1 MVDTILLEPLLPEA
15 LARGVAIGGFA
26 VTGLALV
33 MDRQPTPVRW
43 VGGLFFLGAIA
54 HVIDG
59 YRPGSAEHATPVIW
73 AISVATTGLFWAFAH
88 ALFTDE
94 RRFSPHRLWPALG
107 LVVLWALARSMPLE
121 ICRPFWLVFNLV
133 SVGLVLHALLVI
145 WRGWRGD
152 LVVQRRRL
160 RGPIMIA
167 AAGYIL
173 LLSAQD
179 VAWATG
185 LPWLYAP
192 SVLQALALAVLALA
206 GAVTLLRAEPQL
218 VEAPTAVGESVK
230 SAPALVMDLTPADRL
245 VLARLETA
253 MDQDEVWRGE
263 DLSISALAALVGA
276 PEHRLRRLING
287 VLGHRNFADYVNGRR
302 IEAAKTALAAPD
314 LALKSISTIA
324 YELGFASLGPFNR
337 AFRAATG
344 VTPTAWRSVNTPA
357 PTRLRLVE
365 TGDPSSKSDKTA

>member
-1 MVDTILLEPLLPEA
+1 MVDTIPLEI
-15 LARGVAIGGFA
+15 LARGVAIGGFG

-33 MDRQPTPVRW
+33 LDRRPTPVRW
-43 VGGLFFLGAIA
+43 VGGLFFLCAIA

-59 YRPGSAEHATPVIW
+59 YRPGGTDHATPLIW
-73 AISVATTGLFWAFAH
+73 AMSVATTGLFWALAY
-88 ALFTDE
+88 ALFADE
-94 RRFSPHRLWPALG
+94 RHFSPHRLWPALG
-107 LVVLWALARSMPLE
+107 LVVLWALARFLPPE
-121 ICRPFWLVFNLV
+121 ICRPLWLVFNLA

-160 RGPIMIA
+160 RGPVMIA
-167 AAGYIL
+167 AAAYIL

-179 VAWATG
+179 MAWATG
-185 LPWLYAP
+185 LPWIYAP
-192 SVLQALALAVLALA
+192 GVAQAFALATLALV
-206 GAVTLLRAEPQL
+206 GATALLRAEPML
-218 VEAPTAVGESVK
+218 VELPVQAGQAAPST
-230 SAPALVMDLTPADRL
+230 PAAALDLTPADRL
-245 VLARLETA
+245 VLSRLAAA
-253 MDQDEVWRGE
+253 MDEDEVWRGE

-314 LALKSISTIA
+314 LALKSVSTIA
-324 YELGFASLGPFNR
+324 YDLGFASLGPFNR

-344 VTPTAWRSVNTPA
+344 VTPTEWRAANTPV

-365 TGDPSSKSDKTA
+365 TGEPSPKADKSA

>member
-1 MVDTILLEPLLPEA
+1 MVDTILLETLLPEA
-15 LARGVAIGGFA
+15 VARGVAIGGFA

-59 YRPGSAEHATPVIW
+59 YRPGVAEHATPLIW
-73 AISVATTGLFWAFAH
+73 AMSVATTGLFWAFAH
-88 ALFTDE
+88 ALFADE
-94 RRFSPHRLWPALG
+94 RRFSPHRLWPTLA
-107 LVVLWALARSMPLE
+107 LVVLWALARFMPPE
-121 ICRPFWLVFNLV
+121 ICRPFWLAFNLA
-133 SVGLVLHALLVI
+133 SVGLVLHALSVI

-160 RGPIMIA
+160 RGPVMIA

-192 SVLQALALAVLALA
+192 GVLQALALAVLALA

-218 VEAPTAVGESVK
+218 VVPPTATGEAVK
-230 SAPALVMDLTPADRL
+230 PFPALALDLTPADRL

-302 IEAAKTALAAPD
+302 IEAAKVALAAPD

-324 YELGFASLGPFNR
+324 YDLGFASLGPFNR

-344 VTPTAWRSVNTPA
+344 VTPTAWRTQNTPA
-357 PTRLRLVE
+357 PGRLRLVE
-365 TGDPSSKSDKTA
+365 TGDSAPKSDKTA

>member
-1 MVDTILLEPLLPEA
+1 MVDTVLLETLLPET

-33 MDRQPTPVRW
+33 LDRRPTPARW

-59 YRPGSAEHATPVIW
+59 YRPGGTDHATPVIW
-73 AISVATTGLFWAFAH
+73 AMSVATTGLFWALSY
-88 ALFTDE
+88 ALFADE

-107 LVVLWALARSMPLE
+107 LVALWALARFLPPE
-121 ICRPFWLVFNLV
+121 ICRPFWLVFNLA
-133 SVGLVLHALLVI
+133 SVGLIVHALLVI

-160 RGPIMIA
+160 RGPVMIA

-179 VAWATG
+179 MAWATG
-185 LPWLYAP
+185 LPWIYAP
-192 SVLQALALAVLALA
+192 SLAQAIALAALALT
-206 GAVTLLRAEPQL
+206 GATALLRAEPL
-218 VEAPTAVGESVK
+218 LMEPPVPAGDAATPTPASV
-230 SAPALVMDLTPADRL
+230 LDLTPADRL

-324 YELGFASLGPFNR
+324 YDLGFASLGPFNR
-337 AFRAATG
+337 AFRTATG
-344 VTPTAWRSVNTPA
+344 VTPTAWRQEKTPA
-357 PTRLRLVE
+357 PPRLRLVE
-365 TGDPSSKSDKTA
+365 TGDPSSKADKTA

>member
-1 MVDTILLEPLLPEA
+1 MVDTILIET
-15 LARGVAIGGFA
+15 LARGVAIGGFGA
-26 VTGLALV
+26 TGLALV
-33 MDRQPTPVRW
+33 LDRRPTPVRW
-43 VGGLFFLGAIA
+43 VGGLFFLCAIA

-59 YRPGSAEHATPVIW
+59 YRSGAGTIHTAPVIW
-73 AISVATTGLFWAFAH
+73 AMSVATTGLFWALAY
-88 ALFTDE
+88 ALFADE

-107 LVVLWALARSMPLE
+107 LVVLWALARFMPPE
-121 ICRPFWLVFNLV
+121 VCRPFWLVFNLA
-133 SVGLVLHALLVI
+133 SIGLVLHALLVI

-160 RGPIMIA
+160 RGPVMIA

-179 VAWATG
+179 MAWATG
-185 LPWLYAP
+185 LPWIHAP
-192 SVLQALALAVLALA
+192 GVAQAFALAALALA
-206 GAVTLLRAEPQL
+206 GATALLRAEPML
-218 VEAPTAVGESVK
+218 VELSIPGDH
-230 SAPALVMDLTPADRL
+230 PASSTPATPLDLTPADRL
-245 VLARLETA
+245 VLARLATA
-253 MDQDEVWRGE
+253 MDDDEVWRGE

-302 IEAAKTALAAPD
+302 IAAAKTALAAPD

-324 YELGFASLGPFNR
+324 YDLGFASLGPFNR

-344 VTPTAWRSVNTPA
+344 VTPTEWRVANTP
-357 PTRLRLVE
+357 PVRLRLVE
-365 TGDPSSKSDKTA
+365 TGDPSPKADKSA